1 MSDRSSER
9 DRDRKPER
17 ERDRGTSTDRD
28 RRRTREHLEDDLDLI
43 RGAPRE
49 KAWRILNNLLEAVY
63 GEGFIRG
70 VEDVRGMAAVGGAP
84 RAAAAAAAAD
94 PSD

>member
-1 MSDRSSER
+1 MQERTERRGDDRG
-9 DRDRKPER
+9 
-17 ERDRGTSTDRD
+17 GTSTDRD

-43 RGAPRE
+43 RGAPRD

-70 VEDVRGMAAVGGAP
+70 VEDTRPPPTRTATSGSSAGQSTAMQN
-84 RAAAAAAAAD
+84 
-94 PSD
+94 SD

>member
-1 MSDRSSER
+1 MSMNERRSNEER
-9 DRDRKPER
+9 G
-17 ERDRGTSTDRD
+17 GTSTDRD

-49 KAWRILNNLLEAVY
+49 KAWRILSNLLEAVY

-70 VEDVRGMAAVGGAP
+70 VEDSRPQAQAQRTTSTGTAMQAA
-84 RAAAAAAAAD
+84 
-94 PSD
+94 SD

>member
-1 MSDRSSER
+1 MQERTRER
-9 DRDRKPER
+9 DRD
-17 ERDRGTSTDRD
+17 DRGGTSTDRD

-49 KAWRILNNLLEAVY
+49 KAWRILSNLLEAVY

-70 VEDVRGMAAVGGAP
+70 VEDSRPQGAQARTATGGTATTAVAGG
-84 RAAAAAAAAD
+84 D
-94 PSD
+94 